1 MANVKKIWNFLED
14 TGMDIIAV
22 VMQLFGTEKVL
33 DDVDGS
39 FQSTPVTPYVT
50 LAEHS
55 TYKKY
60 YVKNEDRTTWVDGSY
75 LILFYD
81 KLGGAFNT
89 ATNDGKGS
97 VIYTVQDD
105 KILTLA
111 DIYDQVILA
120 GQGERQITVQLYL
133 TATTTPI
140 AGVSVQVLN
149 EAQTLL
155 VAQGVTN
162 VSGQVIF
169 ALDDGIDKVR
179 LAKTGYSFT
188 VPETMT
194 ITEDAT
200 KTYYGTVLSIGT
212 PISVNSCRVYEYCFE
227 ADDITPLASVDVE
240 ATIISLPYNYN
251 GKLHAGSVIDYV
263 YNDTTGLL
271 YWDIVYGATVRFK
284 LIDLY
289 KETLVKVI
297 PAQTTI
303 RLSSMT

>member
-188 VPETMT
+188 
-194 ITEDAT
+194 
-200 KTYYGTVLSIGT
+200 
-212 PISVNSCRVYEYCFE
+212 
-227 ADDITPLASVDVE
+227 
-240 ATIISLPYNYN
+240 
-251 GKLHAGSVIDYV
+251 
-263 YNDTTGLL
+263 
-271 YWDIVYGATVRFK
+271 
-284 LIDLY
+284 
-289 KETLVKVI
+289 
-297 PAQTTI
+297 
-303 RLSSMT
+303 